1 MSTNLF
7 THRDGGGPMSQITLL
22 AGGQLTAI
30 GTITIELVEAD
41 ETPAVVIVRWPSK
54 PTVFHPRRFPSP
66 LTMRPGHLRPLRYGW
81 QRSGGSGS
89 CDRAPAGE
97 I

>member
-22 AGGQLTAI
+22 AGGRLTAI

-41 ETPAVVIVRWPSK
+41 ETPAVVIVRW
-54 PTVFHPRRFPSP
+54 
-66 LTMRPGHLRPLRYGW
+66 
-81 QRSGGSGS
+81 
-89 CDRAPAGE
+89 A
-97 I
+97 